1 MVSLEE
7 NKRRKCPFTPHKTPN
22 SPYKTVT
29 SLTRTLTTTDFVLHL
44 HRNPPLKP
52 TKTKKTYKMKTAKE
66 HIQVF
71 ENITDKDV
79 SIFENIS
86 EMPDGKNIQ
95 VDSYVAIICTAGKAF
110 CKQNGIEINIGKN
123 DFLLCHPNAFVDNI
137 MINLDFKC
145 IGMVMSPSYF
155 EAIFF
160 VDGNYWDLDVAI
172 KRTPVIHLKEEE
184 ADNFVFNA
192 TVLKKKLQQTEL
204 PHHAQLIKHLL
215 QSLLFEFYDYLV
227 PHLQLSDSQ
236 YKFSSAEAIF
246 KRFAQMLS
254 RECPTKR
261 NLQYYADQLCITPK
275 YLSTIC
281 KKQCG
286 KTAGELINGITVN
299 YISNMLTS
307 SDKSVKEIATE
318 AGFDN
323 LSFFGKY
330 VRREMGVSPRQFR
343 AQNTK

>member
-1 MVSLEE
+1 
-7 NKRRKCPFTPHKTPN
+7 
-22 SPYKTVT
+22 
-29 SLTRTLTTTDFVLHL
+29 
-44 HRNPPLKP
+44 
-52 TKTKKTYKMKTAKE
+52 MKTIKNP
-66 HIQVF
+66 IQMF
-71 ENITDKDV
+71 ESINDKDV
-79 SIFENIS
+79 SIFENIT
-86 EMPDGKNIQ
+86 EVPDGNIQ
-95 VDSYVAIICTAGKAF
+95 VDSYVAIICTSGKAF

-123 DFLLCHPNAFVDNI
+123 DFLLCHPNAFVDDI
-137 MINLDFKC
+137 MVNLDFKC
-145 IGMVMSPSYF
+145 KGVVMSPTYL

-172 KRTPVIHLKEEE
+172 KRTPVIHLGDEE
-184 ADNFVFNA
+184 AENLLFDLS
-192 TVLKKKLQQTEL
+192 VLKKKLQQTEL
-204 PHHAQLIKHLL
+204 PHHAQFIKHLL
-215 QSLLFEFYDYLV
+215 QSLLFEFYDYLA
-227 PHLQLSDSQ
+227 PHLHLSDAQ

-254 RECPTKR
+254 RECPAKR

-275 YLSTIC
+275 YLSTVC

-286 KTAGELINGITVN
+286 KTAAELINGITVN

-330 VRREMGVSPRQFR
+330 VRRELGMSPRQFR
-343 AQNTK
+343 AQE